1 MENVKLLKDQIESI
15 ITPKLEIRYPKIVLE
30 NIIKYDLTCQKNNY
44 YSVNFDRPPLK
55 SNAQSLFIEMRRS
68 VANAEGSLWLFVS
81 LNDRVVLDCVSWQL
95 TCDSIAKVSRGEAVG
110 YIIVNHIPVMYLCPV
125 SGLQLLAAPAQP
137 YRKVSVWVPWW
148 DEHSPLKCVL
158 TCVLLLCGPK
168 HGKTRRLPWPM
179 EYTVFLDAPLPVFC
193 YDVTT

>member
-125 SGLQLLAAPAQP
+125 SGLAAPAQP
-137 YRKVSVWVPWW
+137 YRKVSVWVP
-148 DEHSPLKCVL
+148 
-158 TCVLLLCGPK
+158 
-168 HGKTRRLPWPM
+168 
-179 EYTVFLDAPLPVFC
+179 
-193 YDVTT
+193 